1 MPDPI
6 VSAAPDAFDRDAVK
20 ALFALP
26 REELFARAD
35 AVRQQHMGDEVLHL
49 ARVNEHRHRSL
60 YAKCVPPPD
69 RQHSRWP

>member
-26 REELFARAD
+26 REELFARGLCLPSGTAMERAD
-35 AVRQQHMGDEVLHL
+35 VERVAAIVRSALRG
-49 ARVNEHRHRSL
+49 R
-60 YAKCVPPPD
+60 
-69 RQHSRWP
+69 